1 MCALRAVRPTT
12 TANVGV
18 AGNQEP
24 QAQATHQTQAAAQPQ
39 ATTPAPEPQVTAQV
53 NQVPAV
59 QGNGAVVVPG
69 TVQDLNA
76 GILDNIDG
84 MGNTGNFVTMDG
96 SNFLFK
102 ADNTEAPSIDLI
114 VTYGKR
120 YYQWVEEN
128 GESKTYHDSDV
139 KLDDRYRL
147 KFEMHWLEDGATEG
161 DEPLEMQFHLPTAS
175 AMRFINYVTQL
186 SKAGFGVGSVVTQAT
201 ISRQT
206 RTGTSDRYSRTE
218 FTMIGIVNPDG
229 SITTANT
236 GITTVNKK

>member
-12 TANVGV
+12 TATVGV

-24 QAQATHQTQAAAQPQ
+24 QAQATTQAAPQ
-39 ATTPAPEPQVTAQV
+39 ATVQATTQAAVQTPV

-59 QGNGAVVVPG
+59 QGSGAVVVPG

-84 MGNTGNFVTMDG
+84 MGNAGNFVTMDG

-147 KFEMHWLEDGATEG
+147 KFEMHWLEDSAVEG

-175 AMRFINYVTQL
+175 AMRFISYVTQL

-206 RTGTSDRYSRTE
+206 RTGTTDRYSRTE